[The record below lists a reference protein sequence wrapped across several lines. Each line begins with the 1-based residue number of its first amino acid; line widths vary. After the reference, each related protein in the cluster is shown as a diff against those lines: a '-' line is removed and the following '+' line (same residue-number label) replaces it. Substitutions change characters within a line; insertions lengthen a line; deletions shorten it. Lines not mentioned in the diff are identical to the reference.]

1 MFFYLYEQKGEGDD
15 AEQEPDEDAETPLPN
30 LMELCFYF
38 EQAGVG
44 LNREEVIRVWMAL
57 KNLVDTHNLQHVRF
71 WGKLFGTEQNYYI
84 AEVEYREGDEEQ
96 EEEEEEVSLFEYLC
110 NHLHTYNLIHECM
123 PLHHSGIN
131 LGKCVNQI
139 IYSQ

>member
-1 MFFYLYEQKGEGDD
+1 MKLKRNILSCKSGYLNSLHILQKGDGEEG
-15 AEQEPDEDAETPLPN
+15 EQEPEDDAETPLPN

-71 WGKLFGTEQNYYI
+71 WGKLFGTEQNYYV

-96 EEEEEEVSLFEYLC
+96 EEEEEEVGKIQKTLRLNEP
-110 NHLHTYNLIHECM
+110 LI
-123 PLHHSGIN
+123 
-131 LGKCVNQI
+131 V
-139 IYSQ
+139 